1 MTALDAK
8 KTRYSNNLDTENDS
22 FEDIPVDIVATHWDS
37 TLNSKFDKQCA
48 VNSATPLTP
57 SERACAAG
65 HVMVWKLI
73 YDLSVEQSFHE
84 NTSGIFRKIPHIV
97 LNSSRDSIGN
107 LSKEE
112 FYRLSRVYSSNQWSH
127 HHHKGV
133 NNNKYYLIFE
143 DDFEI
148 KSWLTVDHRNASKYC
163 GFMARVDEIQRN
175 LPPETDICYLGYVKP
190 YEVTWKQYGKN
201 FLEPT
206 YLWQL
211 HAYLLSPSGAKKL
224 LASLP
229 VNSPVDNFV
238 ARLIYE
244 EKLKVQHIIRI
255 NFTLSFL
262 HLCCRLTLCLIK
274 RDL

>member
-1 MTALDAK
+1 VTALDAK
-8 KTRYSNNLDTENDS
+8 KTRYISNNLETSENDS
-22 FEDIPVDIVATHWDS
+22 FENIPVEIVTTHWDS

-57 SERACAAG
+57 SERACAVG

-73 YDLSVEQSFHE
+73 YDLSVEQTFQE
-84 NTSGIFRKIPHIV
+84 TVAGGIFRKIPQIV
-97 LNSSRDSIGN
+97 LNSSRSSMEKI
-107 LSKEE
+107 SKEE
-112 FYRLSRVYSSNQWSH
+112 FHRLSRVYSSNQWSH
-127 HHHKGV
+127 HQHKGV

-148 KSWLTVDHRNASKYC
+148 KTWLTVDHRNANKYC

-175 LPPETDICYLGYVKP
+175 LPSDTDICYLGYVKP
-190 YEVTWKQYGKN
+190 YEVTWKQYGNK

-211 HAYLLSPSGAKKL
+211 HAYLLSPSGARKL

-229 VNSPVDNFV
+229 VNSPVDNFI

-244 EKLKVQHIIRI
+244 GKLKV
-255 NFTLSFL
+255 
-262 HLCCRLTLCLIK
+262 
-274 RDL
+274 